1 MKLTIEQV
9 IERSRQVHGDKYDYS
24 ESVYT
29 SSREKMKIICRKH
42 GEFFQSPNAH
52 FSGSGCPN
60 CARGR
65 YAKKMI
71 TTEEFIKEAM
81 FIPKVREGKYDF
93 SKTVYVSSSEK
104 VVISCPKHG
113 DFSIRPNHLLSA
125 HVGCP
130 TCFNERR
137 GEARTIPL
145 ETMIARAVA
154 IHGDKYSYAYITDYV
169 NTVAKVPIYCKEH
182 KEIFH
187 MSMGRHVNGKRMCP
201 RCTKDKRLYD
211 L

>member
-1 MKLTIEQV
+1 MKLTIEQI
-9 IERSRQVHGDKYDYS
+9 IEKSIQVHGDRYDYS
-24 ESVYT
+24 ESMYT
-29 SSREKMKIICRKH
+29 NIHEKMKVICREH
-42 GEFFQSPNAH
+42 GEFFQRPDVH
-52 FSGSGCPN
+52 LHGSGCPD

-81 FIPKVREGKYDF
+81 LIPKVREGKYDF

-104 VVISCPKHG
+104 VIVGCPKHG

-125 HVGCP
+125 HVGCRM
-130 TCFNERR
+130 CFHERR
-137 GEARTIPL
+137 GEARTISL

-154 IHGDKYSYAYITDYV
+154 IHGDKYSYEYITDYV
-169 NTVAKVPIYCKEH
+169 NTLVKVPIYCKEH

-187 MSMGRHVNGKRMCP
+187 MPMGRHVNGKRMCP
-201 RCTKDKRLYD
+201 HCIKDKKLFG